1 MREKFPCY
9 IVVPQCP
16 AEQKWVDWDWRQSF
30 TQQPEKPAA
39 PMVLALGLLDTLLKE
54 FPDVDTDRLYITGIS
69 MGGYGTWDAVTRFP
83 DRFAA
88 AVPICGGG
96 DPAKA
101 AVIAKLPVWAIHGD
115 ADPAVQVD
123 QTRRMIAA
131 IKAAGGAPLYSEYP
145 GVGHESWT
153 PGYQEPELL
162 PWMFAQRRGQAAV
175 AFEKIAPAL
184 AQPPSSLF
192 PGEGPV
198 QPGIWF
204 RALWQN
210 RRGEW
215 ARTKTQDEGAVVFL
229 GDSITQGWGTLA
241 QDFAGVKVANRGISG
256 DTTRGVRLRLK
267 GDVLDVHPRAVTLL
281 IGTNDI
287 GLGATPELV
296 AENVNAIIA
305 ELHAADP
312 KLPIIAC
319 RVMPSDAS
327 KQRPADKIQRLN
339 ALVDEAVAN
348 DPLVTRVDTFGLF
361 ADEQGNAKKDEFPD
375 LLHPNAAGYAKWAEA
390 LRPIFGKL
398 QLSERTP

>member
-1 MREKFPCY
+1 
-9 IVVPQCP
+9 
-16 AEQKWVDWDWRQSF
+16 
-30 TQQPEKPAA
+30 
-39 PMVLALGLLDTLLKE
+39 
-54 FPDVDTDRLYITGIS
+54 VDTDRLYVTGIS
-69 MGGYGTWDAVTRFP
+69 MGGYGTWDLITRFP

-101 AVIAKLPVWAIHGD
+101 AAIAKVPVWAIHGE
-115 ADPAVQVD
+115 ADPLVKVE

-131 IKAAGGAPLYSEYP
+131 IKAAGGQPLYSEYP
-145 GVGHESWT
+145 TVGHDSWT

-162 PWMFAQRRGQAAV
+162 PWMFAQRRGQPAV
-175 AFEKIAPAL
+175 AFEKVAPAF
-184 AQPPSSLF
+184 AQPPSSIF

-204 RALWQN
+204 RSLWKN
-210 RRGEW
+210 RRSEW
-215 ARTKTQDEGAVVFL
+215 GKAKDADRGAVVFL

-241 QDFAGVKVANRGISG
+241 QDFPGLKVANRGISG
-256 DTTRGVRLRLK
+256 DTTRGIRFRLK
-267 GDVLDVHPRAVTLL
+267 EDVIDLQPRAVNLL

-296 AENVNAIIA
+296 AENVKAIIA
-305 ELHAADP
+305 ELRAADP

-348 DPLVTRVDTFGLF
+348 DPLITRVDTFGIF
-361 ADEQGNAKKDEFPD
+361 ASEQGNAKKEEFPD

-390 LRPIFGKL
+390 LQPVFQKL
-398 QLSERTP
+398 QLGAQ